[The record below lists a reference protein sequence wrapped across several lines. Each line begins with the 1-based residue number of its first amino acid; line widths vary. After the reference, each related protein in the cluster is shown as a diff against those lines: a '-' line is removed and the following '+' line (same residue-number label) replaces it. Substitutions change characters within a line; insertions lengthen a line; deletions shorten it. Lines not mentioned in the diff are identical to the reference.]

1 MASVGETLRRA
12 RLKRNIELNRVA
24 DELKI
29 SATMLKA
36 IEEEHFE
43 KLPGGVFAR
52 SFVRQYARFLEVDEG
67 EIASELNKVLEPP
80 LAAQEAAPIVPA
92 AEIPLPR
99 MSQWQSVGDYGGR
112 VSSSVWA
119 LVVMVVVMLGC
130 AGAYAWWQR
139 ARHTVTVR
147 VKPPVATEA
156 ARQATPARAAP
167 PVNAP
172 APPAPTPAPAVTASV
187 PAAPV
192 EEKADAGQIG
202 DGPHAVQV
210 ELIAQE
216 PTWVSVRTDGNYS
229 FSGTLEANQSRTVS
243 ADRNVV
249 LKVGNAAGLEVRLNG
264 KSIGSLGD
272 AGTVRTIQFT
282 SGGFHIVPRELPKP
296 ESPAEPASET
306 APNPL

>member
-80 LAAQEAAPIVPA
+80 LSAQEAAPIVPA

-99 MSQWQSVGDYGGR
+99 MPQWQAVGDYRTR

-119 LVVMVVVMLGC
+119 LALMVVVMLGC

-156 ARQATPARAAP
+156 ARQASPASAAP
-167 PVNAP
+167 PVSAP
-172 APPAPTPAPAVTASV
+172 APAAAAPAPTVTASV
-187 PAAPV
+187 PAPA
-192 EEKADAGQIG
+192 EEKSTGGQ
-202 DGPHAVQV
+202 VQV

-216 PTWVSVRTDGNYS
+216 PTWVSVRADGEYS
-229 FSGTLEANQSRTVS
+229 FSGTLGANQSRTVS

-264 KSIGSLGD
+264 KSIGPLGD

-282 SGGFHIVPRELPKP
+282 SGGFHIVPREAPKP
-296 ESPAEPASET
+296 EESPTEPAPEA